1 MKRHLENAFL
11 WLFAFASLALLVVFF
26 VDINNFQAEEFKGVE
41 ANKKSISAQNA
52 SQTQAPILTTQ
63 NALQAQTPI
72 LAAQN
77 AFKMPQ
83 NVAFSQRQENAKMP
97 SPTSTQENSRLVK
110 GLFVDYFV
118 ESKNSAQTNKQPSN
132 EPAIQAK
139 LANLAEFFAKK
150 EQNSSE
156 FSSQNE
162 VNSAFSKGK
171 ANFNFSKNETNSVFA
186 KDETNSAFLKKSANL
201 PEFPYKIQPNFA
213 NFFPQTTFEGLKLFA
228 FNDNADFFSPVI
240 SDYFDFY
247 LPKDTTDRTSKP
259 TQKPQKPTTTK
270 GTKPK
275 LAIIIDDMATRE
287 QVRQLKATK
296 LKLTPSFFPPD
307 SNHPRTHILAREFEF
322 FMVHLPLS
330 AEHYTNEEPQTL
342 YPSDTQEYI
351 EAEIARIKRAF
362 RGVKFINNHTGS
374 LFTSD
379 TQAMRRL
386 FGALRKHKLIFVDS
400 LTSGASKGAF
410 VAREFNQTPMKRD
423 IFLDNNDEIE
433 AIKAQINEAV
443 NIARRNGFA
452 IAIAHPKKN
461 TFKALTQSKD
471 LLESVNLVYVSELY
485 ESP

>member
-11 WLFAFASLALLVVFF
+11 WLFAFASLALLVFF
-26 VDINNFQAEEFKGVE
+26 LTDKNNFQASEFKGVE
-41 ANKKSISAQNA
+41 ANEKNVSAQNA
-52 SQTQAPILTTQ
+52 YKTQTEQKPILS
-63 NALQAQTPI
+63 
-72 LAAQN
+72 AQN
-77 AFKMPQ
+77 TYKMPQ
-83 NVAFSQRQENAKMP
+83 NVAFSQDDLKTPKIA
-97 SPTSTQENSRLVK
+97 STQENSRLVK

-118 ESKNSAQTNKQPSN
+118 KNETSENSAQTNKQTLK
-132 EPAIQAK
+132 EPK
-139 LANLAEFFAKK
+139 ANLAEFFAKN
-150 EQNSSE
+150 EQNSSK
-156 FSSQNE
+156 FSPQNE
-162 VNSAFSKGK
+162 ANSAFSKHK
-171 ANFNFSKNETNSVFA
+171 ANLAFLQNKTNSVFLQNEA
-186 KDETNSAFLKKSANL
+186 NSAFFKDKLANL
-201 PEFPYKIQPNFA
+201 PEFPSKIQPNFA
-213 NFFPQTTFEGLKLFA
+213 NFFPQTAFEGLKLFA
-228 FNDNADFFSPVI
+228 FNDNADFFSPVQ
-240 SDYFDFY
+240 SDYFDFF
-247 LPKDTTDRTSKP
+247 LPKDSISKP
-259 TQKPQKPTTTK
+259 STPTKKPQKPITAK
-270 GTKPK
+270 DDKPK

-351 EAEIARIKRAF
+351 DAEIARIKRAF

-379 TQAMRRL
+379 TNAMRRL
-386 FGALRKHKLIFVDS
+386 FGALSRHKLIFVDS
-400 LTSGASKGAF
+400 FTSGASKGAF

-443 NIARRNGFA
+443 NIARKNGFA

-471 LLESVNLVYVSELY
+471 VLESVNLVYVSELY